1 MCAILVDNVSNQ
13 LYFSGVAQNYFSKR
27 KPHPKVNAVFLC
39 LSYGGSA
46 TNKIPERGIRSHIFE
61 CVLSSRHQVG
71 LKSLFVGVCKTFKEA
86 LKMAYQLSE
95 CAELKIR
102 QIAAAFDNLSNLLTA
117 TETTTNTEIL
127 SYQVAPIVQTL
138 ADALNDAISNLPFK
152 IEAEK

>member
-1 MCAILVDNVSNQ
+1 
-13 LYFSGVAQNYFSKR
+13 
-27 KPHPKVNAVFLC
+27 
-39 LSYGGSA
+39 
-46 TNKIPERGIRSHIFE
+46 
-61 CVLSSRHQVG
+61 
-71 LKSLFVGVCKTFKEA
+71 
-86 LKMAYQLSE
+86 MAYQLSE